1 MAWKSTNPQFH
12 NQTITLSDGQNV
24 FHFSPTPI
32 LDISAEQIKS
42 RPLISTSPYKGL
54 KPFTAKDCDYFFGRD
69 KLTFHL
75 LEDLCKKN
83 LILLLGASGSG
94 KTSVIQSG
102 LLPRIRNNLPSKFIE
117 VICHPDRNPF
127 LSLFKALVQQN
138 CNPEEA
144 ELILK
149 EEVDGLSKFFQAL
162 QAKNDGS
169 YWLVFIDRFEEL
181 FTISATEKT
190 DKFIDSLIHLYNYLD
205 RASESFV
212 KIKIILAIQTEFLD
226 KISAYNRFL
235 DIIIDRKNIRAI
247 ANIDPNSL
255 RLAIEQPAAKNGVIF
270 EEELVAEILKDI
282 RDRNYSLPLLQH
294 ALNLL
299 WQSEDLDKRT
309 LRLSTYRQLG
319 KIEKALQNQSN
330 RVYNSL
336 SRLEQI
342 AAKKIFLKLVKI
354 VDVEESGREV
364 IAVSQRAELSNFN
377 DTISQAAIV
386 QLIEGNLLKCDR
398 ATNSVEIIHEI
409 LLHRWKF
416 LRDWLEEARQVLVI
430 KKQLTEA
437 ADAWKILSQ
446 EDREQ
451 ANTKLW
457 YGSKLEKACELRNT
471 WIFNLVVD
479 GLSPDEDRFLDAS
492 LARQN
497 QALKSK
503 ETQIQQLNRILDET
517 KLREQAARAQN
528 LLPVRPLEGLLLAI
542 QTTGE
547 NADKFPQQML
557 PVVQTCLNSA
567 MEIAKE
573 QNIFQGHD
581 DRVKAVAVSPDGQII
596 VSGSWD
602 KTLRLWN
609 RQGNAIGQPF
619 RGHEGDV
626 TSVAFSPDGQTIV
639 SGSGDGTVRLW
650 NLEGNAIARPFVGH
664 QGDVTSV
671 AFSPDG
677 QTIVSGSGDGTVR
690 LWNLEGNA
698 IARPFVGHQ
707 GDVTSVAF
715 SPDGQTIVS
724 GSGDGTVRL
733 WDRQGNPIGLP
744 FEGHEGDVTSV
755 AFSPDGQTIVSG
767 GGDGTV
773 RLWDLFGDFI
783 GEPFR
788 GHEDK
793 VAAVAFSPDG
803 EKIVSGSWDTTVRL
817 WDLQGKT
824 IGRPFRGHEDYV
836 IAIAFDPEGKLIAS
850 GSSDKVVRLWDL
862 FGNPIGQPLRGHTSS
877 VRSLAFSPDGQTVIS
892 ASTDKS
898 VRLWDLQGNALHRPI
913 QGHEVSVWSVA
924 FSPTPVDKE
933 GKEEIFATGG
943 GDGTIRLWDLFGNLI
958 GQPLRGHAGDVTS
971 VAFSPDGQTIASGSW
986 DRTIRL
992 WNLAGNPVAR
1002 PFQGHEN
1009 DVTSVA
1015 FSPDGEKIASGSW
1028 DKTICLWD
1036 LKGNPIARPF
1046 RGHEGD
1052 VTSVAFSPDGEKIAS
1067 GSWDKTICL
1076 WDLKGN
1082 PIARPFRGHE
1092 GDVTSVAFSPDGE
1105 KIASG
1110 SWDKTIRLWDLK
1122 GNLIARPFQG
1132 HRERVNS
1139 VAFSPDGQLIVSGSG
1154 DGTVRLWDLFGN
1166 PIGEPFRGHESYVTS
1181 VAFDRDG
1188 QTIVSGGGDG
1198 TVRLWDLFGNPIA
1211 QPFEIHKSE
1220 ATSVAFSPNG
1230 QILVGG
1236 SLNGKVYLWR
1246 GGGWRSWL
1254 QVCCD
1259 RLRYHP
1265 AFKNPQTEI
1274 EKQACQVCQKHVW
1287 KPEATEW
1294 NKQGLLKLE
1303 GQDFQAALDY
1313 FNRALEI
1320 DPYHR
1325 GVLYNR
1331 ARVYANLGN
1340 FQEAI
1345 RDLDRIIWA
1354 MPTHAAAYFYRSQCY
1369 AELGDRSLALKDCQ
1383 QAVFLYQQQGQG
1395 ANYQKAIA
1403 YLQKLQRENRT
1414 IE

>member
-75 LEDLCKKN
+75 LEELCKKN

-94 KTSVIQSG
+94 KTSVIQAG

-117 VICHPDRNPF
+117 VICYPNRNPF
-127 LSLFKALVQQN
+127 VSLFKVLVRQN

-144 ELILK
+144 ELILR
-149 EEVDGLSKFFQAL
+149 EEVDGLSKFFQVL
-162 QAKNDGS
+162 QARNDGS
-169 YWLVFIDRFEEL
+169 YWLIFIDRFEEL
-181 FTISATEKT
+181 LTISATEKT
-190 DKFIDSLIHLYNYLD
+190 DKFIDSLIHLYNHLD
-205 RASESFV
+205 RTSESFV
-212 KIKIILAIQTEFLD
+212 KIKIILAIKTEFLD
-226 KISAYNRFL
+226 KISAYPQFL
-235 DIIIDRKNIRAI
+235 DITIDRKNIRAI

-255 RLAIEQPAAKNGVIF
+255 RLAIEQPAARNGVIF
-270 EEELVAEILKDI
+270 EEELVSEILKDI
-282 RDRNYSLPLLQH
+282 REYNYSLPLLQH

-299 WQSEDLDKRT
+299 WHSEDLDKRT
-309 LRLSTYRQLG
+309 LKLSTYRQLG

-336 SRLEQI
+336 SKLEQI

-354 VDVEESGREV
+354 VDVEESGREG

-377 DTISQAAIV
+377 DEISQTAIV
-386 QLIEGNLLKCDR
+386 QLIEGNLLTCDR
-398 ATNSVEIIHEI
+398 ATNSVEIIHET

-471 WIFNLVVD
+471 WLFNLAVD

-528 LLPVRPLEGLLLAI
+528 LLPVRPLEGLVLAI

-567 MEIAKE
+567 MEIARE

-602 KTLRLWN
+602 KTLRLWD

-650 NLEGNAIARPFVGH
+650 NLEGNAIARPFLGH

-677 QTIVSGSGDGTVR
+677 QTIVSGG
-690 LWNLEGNA
+690 
-698 IARPFVGHQ
+698 
-707 GDVTSVAF
+707 
-715 SPDGQTIVS
+715 
-724 GSGDGTVRL
+724 GDGTVRL

-773 RLWDLFGDFI
+773 RLWDLFGDSI

-803 EKIVSGSWDTTVRL
+803 EKIASGSWDTTVRL

-862 FGNPIGQPLRGHTSS
+862 SGNPIGQPLRGHTSS
-877 VRSLAFSPDGQTVIS
+877 VRSLAFSPDGQTVTS

-898 VRLWDLQGNALHRPI
+898 VRLWDLRGNALHRPI

-943 GDGTIRLWDLFGNLI
+943 GDGTVRLWDLSGNPI

-992 WNLAGNPVAR
+992 WNLAGNPIAR

-1028 DKTICLWD
+1028 DKTIRLWD
-1036 LKGNPIARPF
+1036 LKGNLIARPF

-1052 VTSVAFSPDGEKIAS
+1052 VTSV
-1067 GSWDKTICL
+1067 
-1076 WDLKGN
+1076 
-1082 PIARPFRGHE
+1082 
-1092 GDVTSVAFSPDGE
+1092 VFSPDGE

-1139 VAFSPDGQLIVSGSG
+1139 VAFSPDGQVIVSGGG
-1154 DGTVRLWDLFGN
+1154 DGTIRLWDLSGN

-1181 VAFDRDG
+1181 VAFNPDG

-1198 TVRLWDLFGNPIA
+1198 TIRLWDLSGNPIA
-1211 QPFEIHKSE
+1211 QPFEIYKSE
-1220 ATSVAFSPNG
+1220 ATSVAFSSNG
-1230 QILVGG
+1230 QILVGS

-1287 KPEATEW
+1287 NREATEW
-1294 NKQGLLKLE
+1294 NKQGILKLE

-1340 FQEAI
+1340 FREAI
-1345 RDLDRIIWA
+1345 RDLERIIEG

-1369 AELGDRSLALKDCQ
+1369 AELGDRSVALKDCQ

-1403 YLQKLQRENRT
+1403 YLHRLQR
-1414 IE
+1414 